1 MKNAFVGIVILGL
14 VFFALLAIFDLEI
27 SITPKKPSPQ
37 IIVEQLPENKPEQ
50 PIEPVSSAQDIAAS
64 SPAPAATPIAEPS
77 ADASPPP
84 PVSSEQ
90 RTTPAKDPGPGQD
103 DKLLPQPA
111 AATIST
117 QAIIQPTLP
126 TNTKPTQSL
135 GLLTDTGETED
146 NGIFEPHSTQVQPT
160 LPRRAIK
167 KVERP
172 PAETIIEEAAGLQ
185 ITVVPEGRYPFS
197 ILLETFD
204 KQANAQQAVALYRKR
219 GLASFWVKADLGTA
233 GVKYRL
239 FTGMFTTE
247 AAAQAFRAQ
256 HHLNAQRVKNALYS
270 SQIGTFHDKKELSLA
285 FAKTAEAGVFPY
297 VLGKEGGPFFL
308 YTGAFYSA
316 DGAENQCRELVD
328 KGLPC
333 KAVLRSTLPP
343 KN

>member
-37 IIVEQLPENKPEQ
+37 ITAGHLPENKPDQ
-50 PIEPVSSAQDIAAS
+50 PIEPVDSTQDIAATP
-64 SPAPAATPIAEPS
+64 PAPAATAIAEPP

-90 RTTPAKDPGPGQD
+90 RTTQAKDPAPDPD

-111 AATIST
+111 ATIIK
-117 QAIIQPTLP
+117 QAAIQPTLP
-126 TNTKPTQSL
+126 TGNKPAQSL

-146 NGIFEPHSTQVQPT
+146 NGIFEPQSTQVQPT
-160 LPRRAIK
+160 LPRRAVK

-172 PAETIIEEAAGLQ
+172 PAKTISEEAVGLQ
-185 ITVVPEGRYPFS
+185 ITVVPEGSYPFS

-219 GLASFWVKADLGTA
+219 GFAAFWVKIDLGSA

-239 FTGMFTTE
+239 FTGIFATE

-256 HHLNAQRVKNALYS
+256 HHLHTQRVKNALYS
-270 SQIGTFHDKKELSLA
+270 CQIGTFHDKKELALV

-333 KAVLRSTLPP
+333 KAVLRSTLPL